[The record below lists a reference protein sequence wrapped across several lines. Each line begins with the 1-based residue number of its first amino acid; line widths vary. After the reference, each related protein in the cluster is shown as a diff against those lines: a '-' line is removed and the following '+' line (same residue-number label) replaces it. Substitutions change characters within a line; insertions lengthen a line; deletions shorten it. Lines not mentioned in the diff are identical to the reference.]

1 MTQVTLDR
9 EARVVEHDEH
19 GPAHEI
25 LDDLAYQRLA
35 IVNVIYFG
43 RAGAGDHEWVLVDAG
58 LPGTAGSIKRAAR
71 ERFGESS
78 RPAAIIMTH
87 AHADHAGALER
98 LAEEWNVPIY
108 AHELELPYLN
118 GSAAYPPPDPSVGGG
133 LMPAMSVL
141 FPRGPFNVARWLQT
155 LPQDG
160 TVPHMAGWRWI
171 HTPGHTPGHV
181 SLYRPSDSTLIAG
194 DAFITTGQ
202 ESVYKVMTQRAEMH
216 GPPMY
221 YTQNWEDSERSVQK
235 LAALDPELVIT
246 GHGRPMHGEEMRGA
260 LHKLASDFKTVAVPE
275 GGKYV
280 KAPTTPEDGSAY
292 KEPKRKRTKSR

>member
-1 MTQVTLDR
+1 MTQVALDR
-9 EARVVEHDEH
+9 EARAFEHDDH

-35 IVNVIYFG
+35 IVNVVYYG
-43 RAGAGDHEWVLVDAG
+43 RAGSTDGERVLIDAG
-58 LPGTAGSIKRAAR
+58 LPGTAGSIKRAVR
-71 ERFGESS
+71 ERFGENS

-87 AHADHAGALER
+87 AHADHAGALEK
-98 LAEEWNVPIY
+98 LAEEWDVPIF
-108 AHELELPYLN
+108 AHSLELPYLN

-141 FPRGPFNVARWLQT
+141 FPRGPFNVSRWLQP

-160 TVPHMAGWRWI
+160 TVPHMPGWRWI

-181 SLYRPSDSTLIAG
+181 SLYRPSDATLIAG

-202 ESVYKVMTQRAEMH
+202 ESVYKVMTQHAEMH

-221 YTQNWEDSERSVQK
+221 YTQNWDDSENSVQK
-235 LAALDPELVIT
+235 LA
-246 GHGRPMHGEEMRGA
+246 
-260 LHKLASDFKTVAVPE
+260 
-275 GGKYV
+275 
-280 KAPTTPEDGSAY
+280 
-292 KEPKRKRTKSR
+292 